1 MKTTLDCIP
10 CLLRQ
15 TLEVARLSVPDTA
28 DHEKIMRDI
37 LGVLSKID
45 LALSPP
51 IIAQGIHRRLIAL
64 TGVEDPYHSQK
75 NRFNRMA
82 LDILPALAAKVHA
95 APQPLDMA
103 VRLAIAGN
111 IIDLGANAG
120 LTEDDARMAIDN
132 VLTESFVGDLDQFG
146 RAVSKAE
153 RILYLADNSGEIVI
167 DRLLIE
173 QLRGKHITL
182 AVRGRPIINDATLAD
197 ARAAGIHDLCQV
209 IDNGSDA
216 PGTVLQDCH
225 QRFRKT
231 FNAADLIIAKGQG
244 NFETLS
250 HVSANIYFL
259 FKVKCPVIASR
270 IGLDMGTHTLVQGP
284 FPTNA
289 ATLGQTRL
297 ISSRAGMGVSR
308 PRPQGNST
316 GVRDPSRSR

>member
-28 DHEKIMRDI
+28 NHEKIMRDI
-37 LGVLSKID
+37 LGVLWQID

-51 IIAQGIHRRLIAL
+51 VIAQHIHRRLKVL

-75 NRFNRMA
+75 KRFNRMA
-82 LDILPALAAKVHA
+82 LAILPALAAKVHA

-120 LTEDDARMAIDN
+120 LTEADARMAIEN
-132 VLTESFVGDLDQFG
+132 VLAEPFVGDLDQFG

-173 QLRGKHITL
+173 QLRGKRLTL

-197 ARAAGIHDLCQV
+197 AHAAGIHDLCEV

-216 PGTVLQDCH
+216 PGTVLEDCRQH
-225 QRFRKT
+225 FRKT
-231 FNAADLIIAKGQG
+231 FDAADLIIAKGQG
-244 NFETLS
+244 NYETLS
-250 HVSANIYFL
+250 DVSANIFFL
-259 FKVKCPVIASR
+259 FKIKCPVVASR
-270 IGLDMGTHTLVQGP
+270 IGLDMGTHTLEQHP
-284 FPTNA
+284 FQINA
-289 ATLGQTRL
+289 A
-297 ISSRAGMGVSR
+297 AM
-308 PRPQGNST
+308 
-316 GVRDPSRSR
+316 PSPKHG

>member
-15 TLEVARLSVPDTA
+15 TLEVARLSVPDAA

-37 LGVLSKID
+37 LGLLWQID
-45 LALSPP
+45 LTLSPP
-51 IIAQGIHRRLIAL
+51 VIAQRIHRRLKVL

-75 NRFNRMA
+75 HRFNRMA
-82 LDILPALAAKVHA
+82 LGILPALAAKVHT
-95 APQPLDMA
+95 APQSLYMA

-111 IIDLGANAG
+111 IIDLGANCG
-120 LTEDDARMAIDN
+120 LTEADARMAIEN
-132 VLTESFVGDLDQFG
+132 VLAEPFFGDLDQFG

-182 AVRGRPIINDATLAD
+182 AVRGRPVINDATLAD
-197 ARAAGIHDLCQV
+197 AHAAGIHDLCEV

-216 PGTVLQDCH
+216 PGTVLEDCR
-225 QRFRKT
+225 QRFRKA

-244 NFETLS
+244 NYETLS
-250 HVSANIYFL
+250 DVSANIFFL
-259 FKVKCPVIASR
+259 FKVKCPVVASR
-270 IGLDMGTHTLVQGP
+270 IGLDIDTHTLVRGP
-284 FPTNA
+284 LKTNA
-289 ATLGQTRL
+289 ATLPSTRH
-297 ISSRAGMGVSR
+297 G
-308 PRPQGNST
+308 
-316 GVRDPSRSR
+316 